1 MLSHSCLISQLSW
14 RESGEQ
20 GLECRLVGA
29 DERVCLRRKQHGLV
43 EPVVRLRYRR
53 QVAAENRGGSQDRIG
68 STVARSLAGSTW
80 CTHGLSID
88 AQRS

>member
-1 MLSHSCLISQLSW
+1 VLSHSCLISQLGR

-43 EPVVRLRYRR
+43 EPIVRLRYRR
-53 QVAAENRGGSQDRIG
+53 QVAAENRGGSQGPDRING
-68 STVARSLAGSTW
+68 GAEPCRVDVVHPWA
-80 CTHGLSID
+80 ID
-88 AQRS
+88 